1 MIWKAKEFLNI
12 FPTNRNARVEA
23 DIVDALTV
31 RLPNLGVNLLP
42 MAFRQI
48 KDPMEIIKLAI
59 NCQSG
64 AYLNIDELVEI
75 PKLLG
80 LSSREDNSA
89 VQEAIAR
96 EAELSEMSN
105 WLLIAVS
112 CWPKRALV
120 LLGTTHSCN
129 HSLSS
134 LYRCDDK
141 QL

>member
-1 MIWKAKEFLNI
+1 M
-12 FPTNRNARVEA
+12 NARAEA
-23 DIVDALTV
+23 DIVDALAV

-80 LSSREDNSA
+80 LSSWEDNSA

-96 EAELSEMSN
+96 EAELPEMCN
-105 WLLIAVS
+105 WLLIVVS
-112 CWPKRALV
+112 CWPKRVLV

-129 HSLSS
+129 HSLNS
-134 LYRCDDK
+134 LYCCDNK
-141 QL
+141 QP

>member
-1 MIWKAKEFLNI
+1 ML
-12 FPTNRNARVEA
+12 NARAEA
-23 DIVDALTV
+23 DFVNALTV
-31 RLPNLGVNLLP
+31 RLPNPGVKVLP
-42 MAFRQI
+42 LAFRQI

-80 LSSREDNSA
+80 LSSQEDISV

-96 EAELSEMSN
+96 EAELLEMCN
-105 WLLIAVS
+105 WLLITVS
-112 CWPKRALV
+112 CWPKSVMV

-129 HSLSS
+129 HSLRS
-134 LYRCDDK
+134 LCRYDDK